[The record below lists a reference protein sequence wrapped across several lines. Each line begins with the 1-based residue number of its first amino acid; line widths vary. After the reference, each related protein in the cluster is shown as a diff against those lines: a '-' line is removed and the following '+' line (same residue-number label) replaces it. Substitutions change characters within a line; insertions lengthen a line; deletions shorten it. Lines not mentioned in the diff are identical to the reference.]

1 MSQGVIMGWATVWLF
16 VSVTFHSTQPLP
28 PLSLISGADLEL
40 GQLSQLNYIID
51 TYLFVA
57 ASALAASAVMRR

>member
-1 MSQGVIMGWATVWLF
+1 MNQGVIMGWATVWLF
-16 VSVTFHSTQPLP
+16 VSVIFHSTQPLP
-28 PLSLISGADLEL
+28 PLSLISGADLKL

-57 ASALAASAVMRR
+57 ASALAASAIMRR